1 MPNHLKKSYNHVWE
15 IYLIMII
22 FVFYCRT
29 LLDQTVSELKHQVS
43 LLKSRESKVI
53 DQNRELQHTMIDMET
68 KLDDMQERNQTALDM
83 VRHDAISPPPVIETA
98 RGGLRSLSLIMVS

>member
-15 IYLIMII
+15 IYLIIII
-22 FVFYCRT
+22 FVFVCRT

-83 VRHDAISPPPVIETA
+83 VRHDEISPPPVIETA
-98 RGGLRSLSLIMVS
+98 RGGSGHSL

>member
-1 MPNHLKKSYNHVWE
+1 
-15 IYLIMII
+15 MIKI
-22 FVFYCRT
+22 LYVFDCRT

-83 VRHDAISPPPVIETA
+83 VRHDAISPY
-98 RGGLRSLSLIMVS
+98 RL

>member
-1 MPNHLKKSYNHVWE
+1 
-15 IYLIMII
+15 MII
-22 FVFYCRT
+22 FVCRT

-83 VRHDAISPPPVIETA
+83 VRHDEISPPPVIETA
-98 RGGLRSLSLIMVS
+98 RGGSGHSL

>member
-1 MPNHLKKSYNHVWE
+1 
-15 IYLIMII
+15 MIKI
-22 FVFYCRT
+22 LYVFDCRT

-83 VRHDAISPPPVIETA
+83 VRHDAIPPY
-98 RGGLRSLSLIMVS
+98 RL

>member
-1 MPNHLKKSYNHVWE
+1 MIFHLSH
-15 IYLIMII
+15 
-22 FVFYCRT
+22 RT

-68 KLDDMQERNQTALDM
+68 KLEDMQERNQTALDM
-83 VRHDAISPPPVIETA
+83 VRHASPNCQKTEEMNELDYCQIAGNINVIN
-98 RGGLRSLSLIMVS
+98 LRACIWL

>member
-1 MPNHLKKSYNHVWE
+1 MIFHLSH
-15 IYLIMII
+15 
-22 FVFYCRT
+22 RT

-68 KLDDMQERNQTALDM
+68 KLEDMQERNQTALDM
-83 VRHDAISPPPVIETA
+83 VRQASLNRQKTEEMNELDYCQIAGKINVIS
-98 RGGLRSLSLIMVS
+98 LRACI

>member
-15 IYLIMII
+15 IYLIIII
-22 FVFYCRT
+22 FVCRT

-98 RGGLRSLSLIMVS
+98 RGGSGHSL

>member
-1 MPNHLKKSYNHVWE
+1 
-15 IYLIMII
+15 MIKI
-22 FVFYCRT
+22 LYDFDCRT

-83 VRHDAISPPPVIETA
+83 VRHDAISPY
-98 RGGLRSLSLIMVS
+98 RL